1 MKYGVLRTNIQI
13 LSIANC
19 EGLSV
24 VLEKVLCLL
33 LVAISLVINVLLE
46 YNSIGICIL
55 FYYGPDIFS

>member
-1 MKYGVLRTNIQI
+1 M
-13 LSIANC
+13 
-19 EGLSV
+19 